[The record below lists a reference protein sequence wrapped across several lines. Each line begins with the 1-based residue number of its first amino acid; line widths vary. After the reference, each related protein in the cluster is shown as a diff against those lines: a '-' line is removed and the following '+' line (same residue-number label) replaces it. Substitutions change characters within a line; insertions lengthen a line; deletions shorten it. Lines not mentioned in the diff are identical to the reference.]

1 MFNKKP
7 SYLIIIFSSILGF
20 ITSLSLPPNN
30 IIFLNFF
37 TFPLIFLLIE
47 KNQADKKI
55 TFLIGWSFGFGY
67 FVSNLYWI
75 TNSLTFIEEFKF
87 LIPLAIIL
95 IPTILSIFYGLIAIV
110 ISFLKIERNL
120 SSLLLFAAIFS
131 IFEYLRGIL
140 FSGFP
145 WNLHVFSLT
154 EFHHQIQIL
163 SIIGTYSLNLFC
175 ITFFLLPLILKFH
188 SSERLKILITVLFGI
203 IVCTNFVYGK
213 LRTYSFENIVETKLK
228 TKFKIISPN
237 INLNRFLENEDPII
251 RISDVIKLSGPEKD
265 NNIVF
270 IFPEGMLSGFD
281 LENLKNINFIFKENF
296 SKKHNLIFGVNLVE
310 DENVFNTLIVFDSD
324 FKPLDIYRKNKLV
337 PFGEYLPLEIILSK
351 LGFKKI
357 TQGYK
362 SFTNS
367 KERKIIKI
375 GDLSL
380 LPLICYEIIYTG
392 SLKKNNKDY
401 DVIVNIS
408 EDGWFGDTIGPEQHF
423 KHSIFRSIEEGKN
436 LLRSSNNGISAHI
449 DPTGIVVEKVE
460 STKSGVIEINSL
472 KFVEKTIF
480 SKYGN
485 KIFFY
490 FIIIYITLIFFLKKK
505 GQ

>member
-1 MFNKKP
+1 M
-7 SYLIIIFSSILGF
+7 IIIFSSILGF

-237 INLNRFLENEDPII
+237 INLNRFLDNEDPII

-392 SLKKNNKDY
+392 SLKKIIK
-401 DVIVNIS
+401 IMM
-408 EDGWFGDTIGPEQHF
+408 
-423 KHSIFRSIEEGKN
+423 
-436 LLRSSNNGISAHI
+436 SS
-449 DPTGIVVEKVE
+449 
-460 STKSGVIEINSL
+460 
-472 KFVEKTIF
+472 
-480 SKYGN
+480 
-485 KIFFY
+485 
-490 FIIIYITLIFFLKKK
+490 LIFLRTV
-505 GQ
+505 GLVIL

>member
-1 MFNKKP
+1 M
-7 SYLIIIFSSILGF
+7 
-20 ITSLSLPPNN
+20 
-30 IIFLNFF
+30 
-37 TFPLIFLLIE
+37 
-47 KNQADKKI
+47 
-55 TFLIGWSFGFGY
+55 
-67 FVSNLYWI
+67 
-75 TNSLTFIEEFKF
+75 
-87 LIPLAIIL
+87 
-95 IPTILSIFYGLIAIV
+95 
-110 ISFLKIERNL
+110 
-120 SSLLLFAAIFS
+120 
-131 IFEYLRGIL
+131 
-140 FSGFP
+140 
-145 WNLHVFSLT
+145 
-154 EFHHQIQIL
+154 
-163 SIIGTYSLNLFC
+163 
-175 ITFFLLPLILKFH
+175 
-188 SSERLKILITVLFGI
+188 
-203 IVCTNFVYGK
+203 
-213 LRTYSFENIVETKLK
+213 
-228 TKFKIISPN
+228 
-237 INLNRFLENEDPII
+237 
-251 RISDVIKLSGPEKD
+251 
-265 NNIVF
+265 F

-337 PFGEYLPLEIILSK
+337 PFGEYLPLETILSK

-408 EDGWFGDTIGPEQHF
+408 EDGWFGDTIGPKQHF

>member
-7 SYLIIIFSSILGF
+7 SYLVIIFSSILGL
-20 ITSLSLPPNN
+20 ITSLSLPPYN

-37 TFPLIFLLIE
+37 TFPLIFLLLE
-47 KNQADKKI
+47 RNQTNKKI
-55 TFLIGWSFGFGY
+55 SFLLGWSFGFGY

-87 LIPLAIIL
+87 LIPLAIII
-95 IPTILSIFYGLIAIV
+95 IPSVLSIFYGIITIIL
-110 ISFLKIERNL
+110 SFLKIERNL
-120 SSLLLFAAIFS
+120 SSLILFATIFS

-154 EFHHQIQIL
+154 EFLYHIQIL

-175 ITFFLLPLILKFH
+175 ITFFLIPLTFKFK
-188 SSERLKILITVLFGI
+188 SNTRLKVLITFLFGL
-203 IVCTNFVYGK
+203 IVCTNFIYGK
-213 LRTYSFENIVETKLK
+213 LRIDSFQNIEEAQLK
-228 TKFKIISPN
+228 TKFKIVSPN
-237 INLNRFLENEDPII
+237 INLKRFLDNEDPIL
-251 RISDVIKLSGPEKD
+251 RISDIIKLSNPEKD
-265 NNIVF
+265 NNTVF

-281 LENLKNINFIFKENF
+281 FENFKNISFIFKENF

-310 DENVFNTLIVFDSD
+310 DDNVFNTLIIFNSD
-324 FKPLDIYRKNKLV
+324 LKPLEVYRKNKLV
-337 PFGEYLPLEIILSK
+337 PFGEYLPFETILSK
-351 LGFKKI
+351 FGFKKV

-362 SFTNS
+362 SFTS
-367 KERKIIKI
+367 SQEREIIKI
-375 GDLSL
+375 GDLFL

-392 SLKKNNKDY
+392 LLRKNNKDY
-401 DVIVNIS
+401 DVIINIS
-408 EDGWFGDTIGPEQHF
+408 EDGWFGNTIGPQQHF
-423 KHSIFRSIEEGKN
+423 GHSIFRSIEEGKN
-436 LLRSSNNGISAHI
+436 LLRSSNNGISAHV
-449 DPTGIVVEKVE
+449 DPIGKVVEKIE
-460 STKSGVIEINSL
+460 STKSGVIEITKL
-472 KFVEKTIF
+472 KYIEKTIF

>member
-163 SIIGTYSLNLFC
+163 SIIGTYSLNLLC
-175 ITFFLLPLILKFH
+175 ITFFLFPLILKFQ
-188 SSERLKILITVLFGI
+188 SSARLKILITVLFGI

-213 LRTYSFENIVETKLK
+213 LRIDSFENIIETKLK

-237 INLNRFLENEDPII
+237 INLKRFLDNEDPII

-265 NNIVF
+265 NNTVF

-337 PFGEYLPLEIILSK
+337 PFGEYLP
-351 LGFKKI
+351 
-357 TQGYK
+357 
-362 SFTNS
+362 
-367 KERKIIKI
+367 
-375 GDLSL
+375 
-380 LPLICYEIIYTG
+380 
-392 SLKKNNKDY
+392 
-401 DVIVNIS
+401 
-408 EDGWFGDTIGPEQHF
+408 
-423 KHSIFRSIEEGKN
+423 
-436 LLRSSNNGISAHI
+436 
-449 DPTGIVVEKVE
+449 
-460 STKSGVIEINSL
+460 
-472 KFVEKTIF
+472 
-480 SKYGN
+480 
-485 KIFFY
+485 
-490 FIIIYITLIFFLKKK
+490 
-505 GQ
+505 